1 MAGLARPVNE
11 NARQSATHRLA
22 PCLTSSEG
30 PVTLGIEPYSLTPKK
45 MRGTERRDLF
55 PGAIEMMVLQLL
67 KHGPLHGYALAQQ
80 IKQRSENLLQVE
92 EGSLYPALQRMLKEG
107 WLEAEWRTSPTNRRV
122 RVYKITTLGR
132 KKLQRELSNFEQMM
146 EGFSR
151 VMRPVQT

>member
-1 MAGLARPVNE
+1 M
-11 NARQSATHRLA
+11 TYRLA

-55 PGAIEMMVLQLL
+55 PGAIEMMVLQIL

-122 RVYKITTLGR
+122 RVYKITALGR